1 MVLTTIPNF
10 GEKPYAV
17 LGMVSGS
24 MVQSK
29 NMFKDIG
36 AGLKSMVGGELRSNT
51 DMMHE
56 ARQEAT
62 RRMIAEAERLGADAI
77 LGVNYSTS
85 SIVQGAAEVLAT
97 GTAVRLL

>member
-36 AGLKSMVGGELRSNT
+36 AGLKSMVGGELRSYT
-51 DMMHE
+51 DMMQE

-77 LGVNYSTS
+77 LGVNDSAS
-85 SIVQGAAEVLAT
+85 SIVQGAAEVVAI
-97 GTAVRLL
+97 GIVVRVL

>member
-36 AGLKSMVGGELRSNT
+36 AGLKSMVGGELRS
-51 DMMHE
+51 
-56 ARQEAT
+56 
-62 RRMIAEAERLGADAI
+62 
-77 LGVNYSTS
+77 
-85 SIVQGAAEVLAT
+85 
-97 GTAVRLL
+97 

>member
-36 AGLKSMVGGELRSNT
+36 AGLK
-51 DMMHE
+51 
-56 ARQEAT
+56 
-62 RRMIAEAERLGADAI
+62 I

>member
-10 GEKPYAV
+10 GDRPYTV
-17 LGMVSGS
+17 LGIVSGS

-36 AGLKSMVGGELRSNT
+36 AGLKGMIGGELHSYT
-51 DMMHE
+51 DMMQEARHE
-56 ARQEAT
+56 AT
-62 RRMIAEAERLGADAI
+62 MRMIQEAERMGADAI
-77 LGVNYSTS
+77 LGVNYATS

-97 GTAVRLL
+97 GTAVKLL

>member
-1 MVLTTIPNF
+1 MVLTTISNLGDQKF
-10 GEKPYAV
+10 QV

-36 AGLKSMVGGELRSNT
+36 AGLKGMIGGELRAYT
-51 DMMHE
+51 EMMQE
-56 ARQEAT
+56 ARDEAT
-62 RRMIAEAERLGADAI
+62 RRMMAQADSLGADAI
-77 LGVNYSTS
+77 LGVRYATS
-85 SIVQGAAEVLAT
+85 SIVQGAAEVLVT